1 MPRLKS
7 HRRRAASGNRTPEYA
22 GPVLVVDDDPGFL
35 DSLTLLL
42 ETHGFRVLTAR
53 DGAHGLQM
61 FRAHSPAVV
70 VTYIMMP
77 EEDGIGAMLQ
87 MRGERRGVKIIAIS
101 GGGKVDKSD
110 YLVIAEKLGADA
122 AFQKE
127 DTDAL
132 IEMLGEMLKR

>member
-1 MPRLKS
+1 MPTAEIHKVP
-7 HRRRAASGNRTPEYA
+7 T
-22 GPVLVVDDDPGFL
+22 VLVVDDEP
-35 DSLTLLL
+35 TLRKLMQLVL
-42 ETHGFRVLTAR
+42 EREGFRVLTAR

-70 VTYIMMP
+70 VTDIMMP

-87 MRGERRGVKIIAIS
+87 MRRERRDVKIIAIS
-101 GGGKVDKSD
+101 GGGKVVKSD
-110 YLVIAEKLGADA
+110 YLAIAEKLGADA

>member
-1 MPRLKS
+1 MPRIVS
-7 HRRRAASGNRTPEYA
+7 HSKRAASDTRTPEYA
-22 GPVLVVDDDPGFL
+22 GPALLIDDDPGFL

-53 DGAHGLQM
+53 NGAHGLQI

-70 VTYIMMP
+70 VTDIMMP
-77 EEDGIGAMLQ
+77 EEDGIAAMLQ
-87 MRGERRGVKIIAIS
+87 MRRERRDVKIIGIS
-101 GGGKVDKSD
+101 GGGKVDKFD

-132 IEMLGEMLKR
+132 IETLDEMLKR

>member
-7 HRRRAASGNRTPEYA
+7 HRRRATSGSRTPEYA

-70 VTYIMMP
+70 VTDIMMP

-87 MRGERRGVKIIAIS
+87 MRRERRDVKIIAIS
-101 GGGKVDKSD
+101 GGGEVVKSD
-110 YLVIAEKLGADA
+110 YLAIAEKLGADA